1 MWFSRRSRGVHGSPK
16 VGPSGS
22 AVPPFPVP
30 PPGPGVQFVSKRRE
44 LMHGMRARASV
55 CAAVVLLGLLVAG
68 CEKDYRQIVVI
79 DGDRAEFVTL
89 GRVPRKQPKEIYA
102 PGRTLVFRTTSS
114 VPGIQRKAVGKAGHV
129 YRVNDDLEM
138 EEIGEFQ
145 LSMPNDTLAYQFG
158 R

>member
-1 MWFSRRSRGVHGSPK
+1 
-16 VGPSGS
+16 
-22 AVPPFPVP
+22 
-30 PPGPGVQFVSKRRE
+30 
-44 LMHGMRARASV
+44 MHGMPARASV

-68 CEKDYRQIVVI
+68 CDRDYRQIVVI
-79 DGDRAEFVTL
+79 DGDKAEVVTL
-89 GRVPRKQPKEIYA
+89 GRVPRKPPKEIYA
-102 PGRTLVFRTTSS
+102 PGRTLVFRTNSS
-114 VPGIQRKAVGKAGHV
+114 VPGIQRKVVGKAGHV